1 MVRFDDAERSYLV
14 ILQRV
19 KIAVSIPD
27 EVFEE
32 AEQLARR
39 SGVSRSELYA
49 VALKALLADDAE
61 VTERLN
67 EVYDST
73 DGGPGAEFAA
83 AAARR
88 SFAASDW

>member
-1 MVRFDDAERSYLV
+1 M
-14 ILQRV
+14 
-19 KIAVSIPD
+19 KTAVSIPN
-27 EVFEE
+27 EVFED

-49 VALKALLADDAE
+49 RALKALLAADAA

-67 EVYDST
+67 EVYESA
-73 DGGPGAEFAA
+73 DGDPGAEFAA